1 MSDAADDT
9 ADQSDGTPGA
19 AAEEAAATATATS
32 TADAARTPTVKRHP
46 IRGALW
52 GLTMGVGLAAALIG
66 FAVIAVLWG
75 MLAPAKSPKG
85 PAPT

>member
-32 TADAARTPTVKRHP
+32 P
-46 IRGALW
+46 
-52 GLTMGVGLAAALIG
+52 
-66 FAVIAVLWG
+66 IAVNSSLV
-75 MLAPAKSPKG
+75 
-85 PAPT
+85 